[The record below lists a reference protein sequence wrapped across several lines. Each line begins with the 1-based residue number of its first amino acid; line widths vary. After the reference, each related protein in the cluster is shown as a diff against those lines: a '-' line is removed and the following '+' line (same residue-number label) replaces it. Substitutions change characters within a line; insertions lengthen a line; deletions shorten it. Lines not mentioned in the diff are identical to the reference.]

1 MLKKEGYSI
10 AQRITLTPQEARELS
25 KKKLLAR
32 SLEECQ
38 DSQEKHSLSHLAV
51 IRYSI
56 DPVPGDYSVTLGGV
70 TTEGE
75 VETYEVKVRVRDR
88 RSVFLFVLFLA
99 FSLLG
104 FLVQ

>member
-1 MLKKEGYSI
+1 MLKKEGRSV

-25 KKKLLAR
+25 KEKLLTR
-32 SLEECQ
+32 SLAECQ

-51 IRYSI
+51 IRYAI
-56 DPVPGDYSVTLGGV
+56 APVPGDYSATLGGM
-70 TTEGE
+70 TAEGE
-75 VETYEVKVRVRDR
+75 VETYEMKVRVRDR

-104 FLVQ
+104 FFLQ